1 MSAARPRGSNGSYT
15 TPVNF
20 CSFAFGMSSRGGGEE
35 GKIPAW
41 SLMKR
46 DAMMGL
52 MGMERDV
59 RSNCV
64 RNIGS
69 LLMMGVVTKG

>member
-1 MSAARPRGSNGSYT
+1 
-15 TPVNF
+15 
-20 CSFAFGMSSRGGGEE
+20 
-35 GKIPAW
+35 
-41 SLMKR
+41 MKR

-52 MGMERDV
+52 MGIERDV

-69 LLMMGVVTKG
+69 LLMMGVVTNRASSVSLTLCWCGAGRATEGLLDLTQLCVVRFHL